1 MSKKK
6 SSSKIYLSKDGYEKL
21 RAELQYCQT
30 IKRRELSKSIG
41 IARDHGDISENAE
54 YDAAKE
60 AQAFNE
66 KRISDLQD
74 QFSRAQVL
82 DASKISNDEV
92 LIGATVKLKDLDSG
106 EVLEYTLVSEFEADF
121 MENKISIASPIGN
134 NLLGLKKND
143 TVEIKVPAG
152 TLNYK
157 VLGISR

>member
-1 MSKKK
+1 MSKEK
-6 SSSKIYLSKDGYEKL
+6 SKSKIYLSKDGYEKL
-21 RAELQYCQT
+21 RDELQYCQT
-30 IKRRELSKSIG
+30 VKRRELSKSIG
-41 IARDHGDISENAE
+41 VARDHGDISENSE

-66 KRISDLQD
+66 KKISDLQD

-82 DASKISNDEV
+82 DTSKISNDEV

-106 EVLEYTLVSEFEADF
+106 EELEYTLVSEFEADF

-152 TLNYK
+152 TLKYK
-157 VLGISR
+157 VLGIKR

>member
-1 MSKKK
+1 MSKEK
-6 SSSKIYLSKDGYEKL
+6 SNAKIYLSKDGYEKL
-21 RAELQYCQT
+21 RDELKYLQT
-30 IKRRELSKSIG
+30 TRRRELSKEIG

-66 KRISDLQD
+66 HRVAELQD
-74 QFSRAQVL
+74 KFRRAQIL
-82 DASKISNDEV
+82 DDSNISNDEV

-106 EVLEYTLVSEFEADF
+106 EELEYTLVSEFEADF

-152 TLNYK
+152 IIKYK